1 MPNYN
6 SLVFARDASGLV
18 GDSAHRR
25 KNGLFAD
32 NPACIPSLFRGLI
45 VTKLRYRCW
54 NQLLT
59 RYLSVSF
66 VPLDAFV
73 IHESVT
79 LYF

>member
-1 MPNYN
+1 MQVG
-6 SLVFARDASGLV
+6 LSGSPHI
-18 GDSAHRR
+18 GE